1 MKKLPVIL
9 TFLLPRLRDILF
21 IGILYSM
28 VLGGPKLFTNDGDL
42 GRHIVVGNYIL
53 DNKIVPTHDVFSHT
67 MPGAR
72 LVPHEWLAE
81 VAFALA
87 HRAMG
92 LSGDVFLAALLAA
105 CTMWLVYEELVRR
118 GNFRLVA
125 LFVTLWVAFTASVHW
140 LARPHMFTFFFVA
153 LWTFLLERFYKKE
166 LKRIWFFP
174 VLMLIWAN
182 THGAFIAGF
191 VVWGAYFADWVWQF
205 WQGRSTKEMGG
216 QLILIGALSFA
227 VTFINPSAWRLW
239 GISVGY
245 INNEFITSHIIDHFS
260 PNFHNKE
267 VWPFLFMI
275 AFALF
280 ALTQA
285 RKIQVREALLLAG
298 WTAMGLHTIRNI
310 PLFAVITAPI
320 YGSLLQGWTEQIP
333 GLLKQDSSLKETE
346 KTLRGYVW
354 IVLGM
359 LFFGF
364 VLWRGIPVDEKG
376 TGNVFQP
383 DKMPVQAVDWL
394 EQNPQDGKMFNDFA
408 WGGYILYRMWPRQTV
423 FIDGQAD
430 FYGEVLFREYLEVV
444 SMSADWEAILDKHG
458 VSWIIV
464 ERSGLLGTHLLSDEN
479 DPWNLIYEDNTTVIF
494 SRIQVNP

>member
-1 MKKLPVIL
+1 MKKLPVVA
-9 TFLLPRLRDILF
+9 TFLLPRLRDLVF

-28 VLGGPKLFTNDGDL
+28 ILGGPKLFTNDGDL
-42 GRHIVVGNYIL
+42 GRHIIVGNYIL
-53 DNKIVPTHDVFSHT
+53 DHKTIPTRDVFSNT
-67 MPGAR
+67 MYGAR

-87 HRAMG
+87 HRVMG

-105 CTMWLVYEELVRR
+105 CTLWLVYEELVRR

-153 LWTFLLERFYKKE
+153 IWTYWLERFYKEE
-166 LKRIWFFP
+166 LKSIWFFP

-191 VVWGAYFADWVWQF
+191 VVWGAYFVNWIWEF
-205 WQGRSTKEMGG
+205 RQGHNTKEKGR
-216 QLILIGALSFA
+216 QLILIGGLSFT
-227 VTFINPSAWRLW
+227 VTFINPSGWRLW

-280 ALTQA
+280 ALAQA
-285 RKIQVREALLLAG
+285 RKIYIREALLLAG

-320 YGSLLQGWTEQIP
+320 YGSLIQAWAEKIP
-333 GLLKQDSSLKETE
+333 GLSKQDLILQETE
-346 KTLRGYVW
+346 KILRGYVW
-354 IVLGM
+354 IVTGV

-364 VLWRGIPVDEKG
+364 VLWRGIAVDEKG
-376 TGNVFQP
+376 TGNIFLP

-394 EQNPQDGKMFNDFA
+394 EQNPQDGNMFNDFA
-408 WGGYILYRMWPRQTV
+408 WGGYILYRMWPHQTV

-444 SMSADWEAILDKHG
+444 SLSDNWESILDKHD

-464 ERSGLLGTHLLSDEN
+464 QKTGLLARHLLSDEN
-479 DPWNLIYEDNTTVIF
+479 DPWNLIYEDSTTVIF
-494 SRIQVNP
+494 SRIQVDR